1 MMLVNPPASAL
12 LSPPR
17 RPSPTPP
24 VWVGRRLRILITPG
38 LSPSLIITMHFLCL
52 LLHLTQ
58 EILRTLRVL
67 CRIC

>member
-1 MMLVNPPASAL
+1 MMLVNYPPASAL

-24 VWVGRRLRILITPG
+24 VWVRCRLSFLITPG
-38 LSPSLIITMHFLCL
+38 LSPSLIITAHF
-52 LLHLTQ
+52 LHLTQ

-67 CRIC
+67 SRIC